1 MGYRREII
9 ETLKNSNSMIYEF
22 DLTLKQF
29 EELETYRVEFSHQVG
44 RIIGDAKMDIF
55 DAEDGEYKI
64 LRINRACK

>member
-29 EELETYRVEFSHQVG
+29 EELEMYRGEFSHQVG
-44 RIIGDAKMDIF
+44 RIIGDTKMDIF

-64 LRINRACK
+64 LRINRTCK